1 MTPRN
6 LEIAIVGAGMSGMAM
21 GIQLMKKGIRS
32 FTIYEKAETVGGTWR
47 ENRYPGLTCDV
58 PSYFYSYSFEP
69 NLDWSHRF
77 SPGSEIQAYFER
89 VAEKYELLPHIEFGE
104 EITSARYDED
114 SADWSLETRSGRRVR
129 ADVFIMACGPLHQK
143 SYPELEGLERCVG
156 AAVHP
161 AVWQHDVELEGKRI
175 GVMGTGSTAVQMM
188 EPLSQVASELTMFQR
203 TAQWIVPVGNKAY
216 TDEQRRRKHRFPILA
231 RLTRAYYQY
240 TFESFS
246 AAVVVP
252 GAKRRAVAKQCR
264 NYLASVKDEALRA
277 KLTPDYE
284 PMCKRL
290 IISNTFYPT
299 LRKDHVH
306 LVTEGIDHVEPAG
319 IVTRDGHLHELD
331 VLVMATGFDAH
342 AWGVGEVVGQG
353 GVSLEKAWSNG
364 TRAYRSIGLPGFPNF
379 FMLVGPNSPIGN
391 ISLIDVSETQ
401 ARYIFRCIKLLQE
414 GRARSI
420 APNADATRAFHE
432 TLLAA
437 MENTV
442 WVTGCNSWYLD
453 ADGVPITWPWTSKRF
468 HRDLRRPRFGD
479 FDLQTA

>member
-1 MTPRN
+1 
-6 LEIAIVGAGMSGMAM
+6 
-21 GIQLMKKGIRS
+21 
-32 FTIYEKAETVGGTWR
+32 
-47 ENRYPGLTCDV
+47 
-58 PSYFYSYSFEP
+58 
-69 NLDWSHRF
+69 
-77 SPGSEIQAYFER
+77 
-89 VAEKYELLPHIEFGE
+89 
-104 EITSARYDED
+104 
-114 SADWSLETRSGRRVR
+114 
-129 ADVFIMACGPLHQK
+129 
-143 SYPELEGLERCVG
+143 
-156 AAVHP
+156 
-161 AVWQHDVELEGKRI
+161 
-175 GVMGTGSTAVQMM
+175 
-188 EPLSQVASELTMFQR
+188 
-203 TAQWIVPVGNKAY
+203 
-216 TDEQRRRKHRFPILA
+216 
-231 RLTRAYYQY
+231 
-240 TFESFS
+240 
-246 AAVVVP
+246 
-252 GAKRRAVAKQCR
+252 
-264 NYLASVKDEALRA
+264 
-277 KLTPDYE
+277 
-284 PMCKRL
+284 
-290 IISNTFYPT
+290 
-299 LRKDHVH
+299 
-306 LVTEGIDHVEPAG
+306 
-319 IVTRDGHLHELD
+319 
-331 VLVMATGFDAH
+331 MATGFDAH